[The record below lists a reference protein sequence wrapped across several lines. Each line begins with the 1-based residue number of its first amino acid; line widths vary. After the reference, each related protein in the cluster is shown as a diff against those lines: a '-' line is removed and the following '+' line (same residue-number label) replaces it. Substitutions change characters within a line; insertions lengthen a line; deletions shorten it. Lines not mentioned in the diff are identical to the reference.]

1 MTFRVTVRQF
11 DRPVSVEI
19 GQTILA
25 AALDQ
30 GQPYP
35 CGCQSGNC
43 GACKSVLVAGEV
55 DMAPYSPFA
64 LSAEERQS
72 GRILAC
78 RAVPWSD
85 CEVAYLEPD
94 EAVSHPRRLL
104 DCRVLEIAA
113 LTHDIKRVRL
123 EIAAGGPFDFT
134 AGQYGAV
141 TFAGLAPRDYS
152 FANLP
157 DEAILEFHIRV
168 LDGGAVSRHVARDL
182 APGAAVRVEGP
193 FGVSYLREGHRGPIL
208 AIAGG
213 SGMAPI
219 RSIVGRALAAGLAQP
234 IHVYVGMRD
243 ERDVYLERE
252 LAELA
257 ARHPNLGFDVVLSEP
272 TGPTDRRTGLLCD
285 VLADDFTD
293 LDGAKV
299 YLAGPPVMVETC
311 VSVLDNLGVRREDCH
326 ADAFYSA
333 HELAA
338 GGRP

>member
-1 MTFRVTVRQF
+1 MSFRVTVRQF
-11 DRPVSVEI
+11 DRPVAVET
-19 GQTILA
+19 GQTILQ

-30 GQPYP
+30 GHAYP

-43 GACKSVLVAGEV
+43 GACKSTLYAGEI
-55 DMAPYSPFA
+55 DMTPYSPFA
-64 LSAEERQS
+64 LTAEERQS
-72 GRILAC
+72 GLILAC

-85 CEVAYLEPD
+85 CEVGYLEPD
-94 EAVSHPRRLL
+94 ELVSHPRRLL
-104 DCRVLEIAA
+104 DCRVVEIAD

-123 EIAAGGPFDFT
+123 EVVAGGPFDFT

-141 TFAGLAPRDYS
+141 TFSDLAPRDYS

-157 DEAILEFHIRV
+157 DEPILEFHIRAV
-168 LDGGAVSRHVARDL
+168 DGGGVSRYVARDL
-182 APGAAVRVEGP
+182 AVGETVRVDGP
-193 FGVSYLREGHRGPIL
+193 FGVSYLRERHRGPIL

-219 RSIVGRALAAGLAQP
+219 LSIVGRALKAGLAQR
-234 IHVYVGMRD
+234 IHLYIGMRE

-252 LAELA
+252 LSGLA
-257 ARHPNLGFDVVLSEP
+257 ACHPNLAIDVVLSEP
-272 TGPTDRRTGLLCD
+272 NGPTARRTGLLCD
-285 VLADDFTD
+285 VLAADFGD
-293 LDGAKV
+293 LDGVKA

-311 VSVLDNLGVRREDCH
+311 IAALGDLGVRREDCH

-338 GGRP
+338 TEGP